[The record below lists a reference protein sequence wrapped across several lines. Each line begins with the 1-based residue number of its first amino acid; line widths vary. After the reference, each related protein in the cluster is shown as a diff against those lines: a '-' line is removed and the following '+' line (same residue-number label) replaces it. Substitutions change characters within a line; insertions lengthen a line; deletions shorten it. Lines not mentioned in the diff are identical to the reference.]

1 MTNIAVIAL
10 IALLISSTTVEQKL
24 GDGFY
29 MTVKCSLS
37 SKVVRQNRLNYTDQ
51 ICLAQQPFLS
61 TNEIYSVSK
70 MVEAGGV
77 VYFDITLTRRAT
89 DLINSLNATIPNEG
103 IAIVIDDQV
112 QIRIDVEKNTTIDNI
127 LRIMIEPSVQ
137 NPNEIRQKIA
147 DIVSSKQ

>member
-70 MVEAGGV
+70 MVEAGG
-77 VYFDITLTRRAT
+77 AT